1 MLLVIGIIFSGSIIA
16 TCAALAIAS
25 KSFRRKFLLHKY
37 ENYNYVAIPN
47 KEVVAEF
54 TDAEV
59 ASAYAKAFDGVV
71 WSHFPYEEY
80 GFEDPYSFS
89 NTWIMLNENGDII
102 EYNVTE
108 DNIVVEVV
116 AG

>member
-1 MLLVIGIIFSGSIIA
+1 MTIKDLKKRL
-16 TCAALAIAS
+16 T
-25 KSFRRKFLLHKY
+25 
-37 ENYNYVAIPN
+37 ENEYVYVAIPS

-59 ASAYAKAFDGVV
+59 ASAYAKAFGGVV
-71 WSHFPYEEY
+71 WDRFPYAEY
-80 GFEDPYSFS
+80 GFEDPYNFS
-89 NTWIMLNENGDII
+89 NTWVTLDAEGDII

-108 DNIVVEVV
+108 GNIVVEVV

>member
-1 MLLVIGIIFSGSIIA
+1 MTIKNLKERLTETEYV
-16 TCAALAIAS
+16 
-25 KSFRRKFLLHKY
+25 
-37 ENYNYVAIPN
+37 YVAIPS

-59 ASAYAKAFDGVV
+59 ASAYAKAFGGVV
-71 WSHFPYEEY
+71 WNHFPYSEY

-89 NTWIMLNENGDII
+89 NTWVTLDAEGDII
-102 EYNVTE
+102 EYNVTA

>member
-1 MLLVIGIIFSGSIIA
+1 MSIKDLKERLTEIE
-16 TCAALAIAS
+16 
-25 KSFRRKFLLHKY
+25 Y
-37 ENYNYVAIPN
+37 VYVAIPS

-54 TDAEV
+54 TDMEV
-59 ASAYAKAFDGVV
+59 ARGYAQAFGGVV
-71 WSHFPYEEY
+71 WNHFPYAEY
-80 GFEDPYSFS
+80 GFEDPYNFS
-89 NTWIMLNENGDII
+89 NTWVTLNEDGDII

>member
-1 MLLVIGIIFSGSIIA
+1 M
-16 TCAALAIAS
+16 AI
-25 KSFRRKFLLHKY
+25 KDLKERLTEIDY
-37 ENYNYVAIPN
+37 VYVAIPS

-54 TDAEV
+54 TDVEV
-59 ASAYAKAFDGVV
+59 ASAYAKAFGGVV
-71 WSHFPYEEY
+71 WNHFPYEEY
-80 GFEDPYSFS
+80 GFEDPYNFS
-89 NTWIMLNENGDII
+89 NTWVMLNENGDII

>member
-1 MLLVIGIIFSGSIIA
+1 MSIKDLKERL
-16 TCAALAIAS
+16 TETE
-25 KSFRRKFLLHKY
+25 Y
-37 ENYNYVAIPN
+37 VYVAIPS

-59 ASAYAKAFDGVV
+59 ASAYAKAFGGVV
-71 WSHFPYEEY
+71 WNHFPYEEY

-89 NTWIMLNENGDII
+89 NTWVILDAEGDII
-102 EYNVTE
+102 EYNVSE
-108 DNIVVEVV
+108 DNIVLEVV

>member
-1 MLLVIGIIFSGSIIA
+1 MSIKDLKERL
-16 TCAALAIAS
+16 TETE
-25 KSFRRKFLLHKY
+25 Y
-37 ENYNYVAIPN
+37 VYVAIPT

-54 TDAEV
+54 TDVEV
-59 ASAYAKAFDGVV
+59 ASAYAKAFGGVV
-71 WSHFPYEEY
+71 WNHFPYEKY

-89 NTWIMLNENGDII
+89 NTWVTLDAEGNII
-102 EYNVTE
+102 EYNVTK

>member
-1 MLLVIGIIFSGSIIA
+1 MNIKDLKERLTEIDYV
-16 TCAALAIAS
+16 
-25 KSFRRKFLLHKY
+25 
-37 ENYNYVAIPN
+37 YVAIPS

-59 ASAYAKAFDGVV
+59 ASAYAKAFGGVV
-71 WSHFPYEEY
+71 YNHFPYEEY
-80 GFEDPYSFS
+80 GFEDPYNFS
-89 NTWIMLNENGDII
+89 NTWVILDTEGDII
-102 EYNVTE
+102 EYNVSE

>member
-1 MLLVIGIIFSGSIIA
+1 MSIKDLKERL
-16 TCAALAIAS
+16 TETE
-25 KSFRRKFLLHKY
+25 Y
-37 ENYNYVAIPN
+37 VYVAIPS

-59 ASAYAKAFDGVV
+59 ASAYAKAFGGVV
-71 WSHFPYEEY
+71 WDHFPYAEY

-89 NTWIMLNENGDII
+89 NTWVTLDAEGDII
-102 EYNVTE
+102 EYNVMA
-108 DNIVVEVV
+108 DNIIVEVV